1 MTFLTRTSMLRKEMT
16 MKKFLMILMALAFV
30 SSTVVLAGCPT
41 ADDDDD
47 SAMDDDDSA

>member
-1 MTFLTRTSMLRKEMT
+1 MELK
-16 MKKFLMILMALAFV
+16 MKRFLMILMAMAFV
-30 SSTVVLAGCPT
+30 SSTLVLAGCPT